1 MNFDEKLESILKEK
15 CGLVRNKTSKVLKY
29 SDFKF
34 WKVIGGID
42 TKSLLDNEQAAT
54 MRFMLKTYPH
64 LGEVKEVFRTNPIS
78 GMWLEEFDI
87 AFISSDI
94 TQEVMLLVSPECN
107 LYELTG
113 YSDIMSLLE
122 SEFIPDLVK
131 TIDENKCDVMDQL
144 SNIYSSSPW
153 RSTWDYCDKG
163 IYTNYD
169 GTYTTSNPLYETFTS
184 SSLLQQ
190 GTTPISYD
198 DVKKNFIVSKQDMN

>member
-1 MNFDEKLESILKEK
+1 MNFDEKLESLLKEK
-15 CGLVRNKTSKVLKY
+15 CGLVRNKTSRVLKY

-54 MRFMLKTYPH
+54 MRLMLKTYPH

-122 SEFIPDLVK
+122 NEFIPDLVK
-131 TIDENKCDVMDQL
+131 TIDEKCDLIDNL
-144 SNIYSSSPW
+144 SITNSWDSSNIL
-153 RSTWDYCDKG
+153 YCGQSFTNDNLVKSG
-163 IYTNYD
+163 ITI
-169 GTYTTSNPLYETFTS
+169 SNNF
-184 SSLLQQ
+184 LQQ
-190 GTTPISYD
+190 GTTSF
-198 DVKKNFIVSKQDMN
+198 KSNHKNFIVTKTDMN

>member
-1 MNFDEKLESILKEK
+1 MNFDEKLESLLKEK
-15 CGLVRNKTSKVLKY
+15 CGLVRNKTSRVLKY

-64 LGEVKEVFRTNPIS
+64 LGEVKEVFRTNPNS

-107 LYELTG
+107 VYELTG

-122 SEFIPDLVK
+122 NEFIPDLVK
-131 TIDENKCDVMDQL
+131 TIDEKCDLIDNL
-144 SNIYSSSPW
+144 SITNTNSWDSSNRIYYGQSFTNDNLVKS
-153 RSTWDYCDKG
+153 G
-163 IYTNYD
+163 ITI
-169 GTYTTSNPLYETFTS
+169 SNNF
-184 SSLLQQ
+184 LQQ
-190 GTTPISYD
+190 GTTSL
-198 DVKKNFIVSKQDMN
+198 KSNHKNFIVTKTDMN

>member
-1 MNFDEKLESILKEK
+1 MNFDEKLESLLKDK
-15 CGLVRNKTSKVLKY
+15 CGLVRNKTSRVLKY

-64 LGEVKEVFRTNPIS
+64 LGEVKEVFRTNPNS
-78 GMWLEEFDI
+78 GLWLEEFDI

-122 SEFIPDLVK
+122 NEFIPDLVK
-131 TIDENKCDVMDQL
+131 TIDEKCDLIDNL
-144 SNIYSSSPW
+144 PITNTNSWDSSNRIYYGQSFTNDNLVKS
-153 RSTWDYCDKG
+153 G
-163 IYTNYD
+163 ITI
-169 GTYTTSNPLYETFTS
+169 SNNF
-184 SSLLQQ
+184 LQQ
-190 GTTPISYD
+190 GTTSL
-198 DVKKNFIVSKQDMN
+198 KSNHKNFIVTKTDMN

>member
-1 MNFDEKLESILKEK
+1 MNFDEKLESLLKDK
-15 CGLVRNKTSKVLKY
+15 CGLVRNKTSRVLKY

-64 LGEVKEVFRTNPIS
+64 LGEVKEVFRTNPNS

-122 SEFIPDLVK
+122 NEFIPDLVK
-131 TIDENKCDVMDQL
+131 TIDEKCDLIDNL
-144 SNIYSSSPW
+144 PITNTNSWDSSNRIYYGQSFTNDNLVKS
-153 RSTWDYCDKG
+153 G
-163 IYTNYD
+163 ITI
-169 GTYTTSNPLYETFTS
+169 SNNF
-184 SSLLQQ
+184 LQQ
-190 GTTPISYD
+190 GTTSL
-198 DVKKNFIVSKQDMN
+198 KSNHKNFIVTKTDMN

>member
-1 MNFDEKLESILKEK
+1 MNFDEKLENLLKEK
-15 CGLVRNKTSKVLKY
+15 CGLVRNKTSRVLKY

-54 MRFMLKTYPH
+54 MRLMLKAYPH
-64 LGEVKEVFRTNPIS
+64 LGEVKEVFKTNPNS

-122 SEFIPDLVK
+122 NEFIPDLVK
-131 TIDENKCDVMDQL
+131 TIDEKYDSIDNLFSTNSWD
-144 SNIYSSSPW
+144 SNNL
-153 RSTWDYCDKG
+153 YCGQYFSNDNLVKSG
-163 IYTNYD
+163 ITI
-169 GTYTTSNPLYETFTS
+169 SNDF
-184 SSLLQQ
+184 LQQ
-190 GTTPISYD
+190 GTTSFKSPIH
-198 DVKKNFIVSKQDMN
+198 KNFIVTKTDMN

>member
-1 MNFDEKLESILKEK
+1 MNFDEKLESLLKEK
-15 CGLVRNKTSKVLKY
+15 CGLVRNKTSRVLKY

-64 LGEVKEVFRTNPIS
+64 LGEVKEVFRTNPNS

-122 SEFIPDLVK
+122 NEFIPDLVK
-131 TIDENKCDVMDQL
+131 TIDEKCDLIDNL
-144 SNIYSSSPW
+144 SITNTNSWDSSNRIYYGQSFTNDNLVKS
-153 RSTWDYCDKG
+153 G
-163 IYTNYD
+163 ITI
-169 GTYTTSNPLYETFTS
+169 SNNF
-184 SSLLQQ
+184 LQQ
-190 GTTPISYD
+190 GTPSL
-198 DVKKNFIVSKQDMN
+198 KSNHKNLIVTKTDMN

>member
-1 MNFDEKLESILKEK
+1 MNFDEKLESLLKEK
-15 CGLVRNKTSKVLKY
+15 CGLIRNKTTKVLKY

-34 WKVIGGID
+34 WKVVGGID

-54 MRFMLKTYPH
+54 MGLILKTYPH
-64 LGEVKEVFRTNPIS
+64 LGEVKEVFKTNPNS

-122 SEFIPDLVK
+122 NEFIPDLVK
-131 TIDENKCDVMDQL
+131 TIDEKCDLIDTL
-144 SNIYSSSPW
+144 SSWDSNWNSSWESSKLYYGP
-153 RSTWDYCDKG
+153 YF
-163 IYTNYD
+163 TND
-169 GTYTTSNPLYETFTS
+169 NLDLVKNEITISN
-184 SSLLQQ
+184 LQQ
-190 GTTPISYD
+190 GTTSFKSPIH
-198 DVKKNFIVSKQDMN
+198 KNFIVTKQDMN